1 MAQLQTYKIK
11 LLVLFFLSLVQ
22 FYLLK
27 RAAFEWTSFSVN
39 QSMDLISGFLL
50 MFRVSQLFSVN
61 FFKLHYTLVQHVT
74 ISANMPTFNPMGSMD
89 DRLDGQ

>member
-1 MAQLQTYKIK
+1 MKMAFLLMAQLQTYKIE

-27 RAAFEWTSFSVN
+27 RAAFEWSSFSVN

-61 FFKLHYTLVQHVT
+61 FFKLHSQVETKQNQ
-74 ISANMPTFNPMGSMD
+74 I
-89 DRLDGQ
+89 R